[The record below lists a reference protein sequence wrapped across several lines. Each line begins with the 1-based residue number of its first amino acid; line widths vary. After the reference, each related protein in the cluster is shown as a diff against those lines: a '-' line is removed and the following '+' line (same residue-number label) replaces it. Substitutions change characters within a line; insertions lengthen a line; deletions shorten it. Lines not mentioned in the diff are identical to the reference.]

1 MTLPRLLFLA
11 TTALVLCPALRAQNA
26 TPPVMFDQAYSA
38 DQLITTREGTTVNSK
53 LFCDHGKVRTELTSQ
68 GMNIVAI
75 ILPDQQK
82 AYTIMESQKMV
93 MVMPYDPA
101 KYKKYMIG
109 TPNFN
114 GKFEAAGSETV
125 DGVPCNKYKVTT
137 DDKVYDM
144 WIDATKKQPVK
155 MAAEDGAFV
164 VSWKNYVAGPQD
176 PALFQVPA
184 GYQMMDMPSMPGM
197 PGGAGGGGAVPG
209 Q

>member
-1 MTLPRLLFLA
+1 
-11 TTALVLCPALRAQNA
+11 
-26 TPPVMFDQAYSA
+26 MFDQAYSA

-53 LFCDHGKVRTELTSQ
+53 LYCDHGRVRTEMTSQ

-109 TPNFN
+109 TSSFD
-114 GKFEAAGSETV
+114 GKIEAAGTETV

-137 DDKVYDM
+137 DDKVYDL
-144 WIDATKKQPVK
+144 WTNTATKQPVK

-164 VSWKNYVAGPQD
+164 LTWKNYVAGPQD
-176 PALFQVPA
+176 PSLFQVPA
-184 GYQMMDMPSMPGM
+184 GYTMVNMPSMPG
-197 PGGAGGGGAVPG
+197 GGGGGAAPG